1 MKNRILLLLT
11 GLLTVAAYAQE
22 PATKGFLLAE
32 GRECRSLGGQWNYI
46 VDPMDTGIYKYQMTD
61 RKSVV

>member
-1 MKNRILLLLT
+1 MKKRILLLLT

-46 VDPMDTGIYKYQMTD
+46 VDPMDTG
-61 RKSVV
+61 